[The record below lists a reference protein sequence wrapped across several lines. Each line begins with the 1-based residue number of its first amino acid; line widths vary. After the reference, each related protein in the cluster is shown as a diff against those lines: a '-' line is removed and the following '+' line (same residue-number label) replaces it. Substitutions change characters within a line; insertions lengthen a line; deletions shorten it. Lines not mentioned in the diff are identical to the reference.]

1 MNKTITRIMLL
12 SSVLL
17 GLLNAC
23 SMGKITVRASMP
35 MIEGGIVAMNRET
48 DLKLAQAAIP
58 ANMGMLEG
66 MLINDPENQ
75 QLHEYAA
82 QAYYGYAY
90 AFVEDRDRARAA
102 KLYYRGFKHGKIAL
116 AEYDLTEAQL
126 EGRLDVLQDAVRKL
140 DRDAVPALFWT
151 ASNWAKWIDM
161 KRDSVRALA
170 QMSRVVMLM
179 QRVLE
184 LDKNYFLSGADLF
197 FGVYYGSRSPMMGG
211 NFALSEKHFNRAREN
226 TGNKIL
232 LADLLQAQYL
242 DRQRFDR
249 AAFHQHLQYIVDA
262 PADLYP
268 AQAFI
273 NTIAKQK
280 ALELLKREDEWF

>member
-1 MNKTITRIMLL
+1 MNKIITRTLL
-12 SSVLL
+12 LSVLL

-23 SMGKITVRASMP
+23 SMGRIVVRASMP

-48 DLKLAQAAIP
+48 DLKLAKAAIP

-66 MLINDPENQ
+66 MLVNDPQNP
-75 QLHEYAA
+75 LLNEYAA
-82 QAYYGYAY
+82 QAYYGYTY
-90 AFVEDRDRARAA
+90 AFVEDHDRRRAS
-102 KLYYRGFKHGKIAL
+102 KLYYRGFIHGKAAL
-116 AEYDLTEAQL
+116 AEHDLNEVQL
-126 EGRLDVLQDAVRKL
+126 EGRLNVLQAALKQL

-151 ASNWAKWIDM
+151 ASNWAKWVDM
-161 KRDSVRALA
+161 NRDSVRALA
-170 QMSRVVMLM
+170 QMPRVVLLM

-184 LDKNYFLSGADLF
+184 LDENYYFSGAHLF

-211 NFALSEKHFNRAREN
+211 NFALSEKHFNRARKD
-226 TGNKIL
+226 THNKIL
-232 LADLLQAQYL
+232 LPDLLEAQYL

-249 AAFHQHLQYIVDA
+249 AAFHQRLQHIIDA

-280 ALELLKREDEWF
+280 AVELLKREDEWF

>member
-1 MNKTITRIMLL
+1 MNKIITRTLL
-12 SSVLL
+12 LSVLL

-23 SMGKITVRASMP
+23 SMGRIVVRASMP

-48 DLKLAQAAIP
+48 DLKLAKAAIP

-66 MLINDPENQ
+66 MLVNDPQNP
-75 QLHEYAA
+75 LLNEYAA
-82 QAYYGYAY
+82 QAYYGYTY
-90 AFVEDRDRARAA
+90 AFVEDHDRRRAS
-102 KLYYRGFKHGKIAL
+102 KLYYRGFIHGKAAL
-116 AEYDLTEAQL
+116 AEHDLNEVQL
-126 EGRLDVLQDAVRKL
+126 EGRLNVLQAVLKQL

-161 KRDSVRALA
+161 NRDSVRALA
-170 QMSRVVMLM
+170 QMPRVVLLM

-184 LDKNYFLSGADLF
+184 LDENYYFSGAHLF

-211 NFALSEKHFNRAREN
+211 NFALSEKHFNRARKD
-226 TGNKIL
+226 THNKIL
-232 LADLLQAQYL
+232 LPDLLEAQYL

-249 AAFHQHLQYIVDA
+249 AAFHQRLQHIIDA

-280 ALELLKREDEWF
+280 AVELLKREDEWF

>member
-1 MNKTITRIMLL
+1 MNKIIIRIMFL
-12 SSVLL
+12 SVLL

-23 SMGKITVRASMP
+23 SMGKLTVRASMP

-66 MLINDPENQ
+66 MLVNDPENHR
-75 QLHEYAA
+75 LHEYAA

-90 AFVEDRDRARAA
+90 AFIEDHDRKRAA
-102 KLYYRGFKHGKIAL
+102 KLYYRGFRHGKAAL
-116 AEYDLTEAQL
+116 AEYDLDQVQL
-126 EGRLDVLQDAVRKL
+126 TGRLDVLQKAVNQL
-140 DRDAVPALFWT
+140 QRDAVPALFWT

-170 QMSRVVMLM
+170 QMSRVVILM

-184 LDKNYFLSGADLF
+184 LDENYFLSGADLF

-211 NFALSEKHFNRAREN
+211 NFALSEKHFNRARKN
-226 TGNKIL
+226 TDNKIL

-242 DRQRFDR
+242 ERQRFDR
-249 AAFHQHLQYIVDA
+249 AAFHQRLQQIVAA

-280 ALELLKREDEWF
+280 ARELLKREDEWF

>member
-1 MNKTITRIMLL
+1 MNKIITRTLL
-12 SSVLL
+12 LSVLL

-23 SMGKITVRASMP
+23 SMGRIVVRASMP

-48 DLKLAQAAIP
+48 DLKLAKAAIP

-66 MLINDPENQ
+66 MLVNDPQNP
-75 QLHEYAA
+75 LLNEYAA

-90 AFVEDRDRARAA
+90 AFVEEHDRKRAS
-102 KLYYRGFKHGKIAL
+102 KLYYRGFIHGKAAL
-116 AEYDLTEAQL
+116 TEHDLTEAQL
-126 EGRLDVLQDAVRKL
+126 EGHLDVLQKGLKQL
-140 DRDAVPALFWT
+140 DKDAVPALFWT

-161 KRDSVRALA
+161 NRDSVRALA
-170 QMSRVVMLM
+170 QMPRVVLLM

-184 LDKNYFLSGADLF
+184 LDENYYFSGAHLF

-211 NFALSEKHFNRAREN
+211 NFALSEKHFNRARKSTN
-226 TGNKIL
+226 NKIL
-232 LADLLQAQYL
+232 LPDLLEAQYL

-249 AAFHQHLQYIVDA
+249 AAFHRHLQHIIDA

-280 ALELLKREDEWF
+280 AVALLKREDEWF

>member
-1 MNKTITRIMLL
+1 MNKIITRIMVL
-12 SSVLL
+12 SVLL

-23 SMGKITVRASMP
+23 SMGKLTVRASMP

-66 MLINDPENQ
+66 MLVNDPENHLLQ
-75 QLHEYAA
+75 EYAA

-90 AFVEDRDRARAA
+90 AFVEDHDRGRAS
-102 KLYYRGFKHGKIAL
+102 KLYYRGFRHGKIAL
-116 AEYDLTEAQL
+116 AEYDLNEAQL
-126 EGRLDVLQDAVRKL
+126 EGRLDVLQEAVKQL
-140 DRDAVPALFWT
+140 DKDAVPALFWT

-161 KRDSVRALA
+161 NRDSVRALA
-170 QMSRVVMLM
+170 QMSRVVILM
-179 QRVLE
+179 RRVLE
-184 LDKNYFLSGADLF
+184 LNKNYFLSGADLF

-211 NFALSEKHFNRAREN
+211 NFALSEKHFNRARKN
-226 TGNKIL
+226 TDNKIL

-249 AAFHQHLQYIVDA
+249 AAFHQRLQQIVDA

-280 ALELLKREDEWF
+280 ATELLKREDEWF

>member
-1 MNKTITRIMLL
+1 MNKIITRALL
-12 SSVLL
+12 LSVLL

-23 SMGKITVRASMP
+23 SMSALTVRASMP

-48 DLKLAQAAIP
+48 DLKLARTAIP
-58 ANMGMLEG
+58 ANMSMLEA
-66 MLINDPENQ
+66 LLVNDPENSL
-75 QLHEYAA
+75 LHEYAA

-90 AFVEDRDRARAA
+90 AFVEDHDRRRAS
-102 KLYYRGFKHGKIAL
+102 KLYYRGFIHGKAAL
-116 AEYDLTEAQL
+116 AEYDLNAAQL
-126 EGRLDVLQDAVRKL
+126 EGHLDVLQAAVKKL
-140 DRDAVPALFWT
+140 DKDAVPALFWT

-161 KRDSVRALA
+161 NRDSVRALA
-170 QMSRVVMLM
+170 QMPRVVLLM

-184 LDKNYFLSGADLF
+184 LDGNYYFSGAHLF

-211 NFALSEKHFNRAREN
+211 NFALSEKHFNRARQD
-226 TGNKIL
+226 THNKIL
-232 LADLLQAQYL
+232 LPDLLEAQYL

-249 AAFHQHLQYIVDA
+249 AAFHRHLQQVIKAA
-262 PADLYP
+262 PDLYP

-280 ALELLKREDEWF
+280 AVELLKREDEWF

>member
-1 MNKTITRIMLL
+1 MNKIITRIILL
-12 SSVLL
+12 SALL

-23 SMGKITVRASMP
+23 SMGKIVVRASMP

-58 ANMGMLEG
+58 ANISMLEG
-66 MLINDPENQ
+66 MLVNDPDNHR
-75 QLHEYAA
+75 LHEYAA

-90 AFVEDRDRARAA
+90 AFVEDHDRRRAS
-102 KLYYRGFKHGKIAL
+102 KLYYRGFKHGKAAL
-116 AEYDLTEAQL
+116 AEYDITGTQL
-126 EGRLDVLQDAVRKL
+126 EGRLEVLQKAVKQL
-140 DRDAVPALFWT
+140 HRDAVPALFWT

-161 KRDSVRALA
+161 NRDSVRALA
-170 QMSRVVMLM
+170 QMSRVVILM

-184 LDKNYFLSGADLF
+184 LNENYFMSGAHLF

-211 NFALSEKHFNRAREN
+211 NFALSEKHFNRARKN
-226 TGNKIL
+226 TDNKVL
-232 LADLLQAQYL
+232 LVDLLQAQYL
-242 DRQRFDR
+242 ERQRYDR
-249 AAFHQHLQYIVDA
+249 AAFHKRLQQVLDA
-262 PADLYP
+262 PANLYP

-280 ALELLKREDEWF
+280 ARELLKREDEWF